1 MVRSAAEAAVRNR
14 AAIAPLATTAPTVI
28 EIDTLSHR
36 QADRIERFI
45 DVERIDVRTVRITA
59 PDVPSAF
66 ARAWLAVEVADFE
79 AGAWNQ

>member
-1 MVRSAAEAAVRNR
+1 MIVAATLQIEEGALTGESVAV
-14 AAIAPLATTAPTVI
+14 
-28 EIDTLSHR
+28 EKSID
-36 QADRIERFI
+36 A
-45 DVERIDVRTVRITA
+45 ITA